1 MKQTLENLVYY
12 GIYHLGLD
20 RYDAIYAR
28 NHLYAMF
35 DMVPEE
41 GIECDKTYVESLNL
55 PDELLNVVYNYALE
69 TKMILSAE
77 EDMLTTKVMGYITP
91 APSIVVNKAL
101 SFEDGNEGLDYLY
114 DLGIK
119 SNYVKKSAIDKNIIW
134 ETKNFDP
141 NLVVTINLSK
151 PEKDNKEIAKL
162 LANKEKPK
170 YPKCMLC
177 EENLGYLGRVDYPAR
192 QTIRYMPVELGG
204 ENWFLQFS
212 PYAYYYK
219 HCIAINR
226 EHKPMLIYGQTVV
239 NILDFVDKFDKYFI
253 GSNAA
258 LPIVGGSILNHEH
271 YQGGAYKLPMMYS
284 KAERVYKHSLY
295 PNVTV
300 EELNW
305 YAKSVKLVS
314 KDREQIEA
322 LAKEIIAKWE
332 TYNDHENGIYSH
344 TDGVR
349 HNTLS
354 PIASK
359 VDGEYQVYMIFRN
372 NRTNEEHPDGI
383 YHAHKEYH
391 NIKKEGIGLIEA
403 MGLFILPGRLLKET
417 AIVEEY
423 LTGAK
428 VLPVASDSAEAKHST
443 MIEKLVASHGTNN
456 SSDAAKEI
464 VTEEIN
470 NVCKN
475 ILGNI
480 SVFKDSESFA
490 KFAEYLGLVL

>member
-12 GIYHLGLD
+12 GVYHLGLD
-20 RYDAIYAR
+20 YYDAIYAR
-28 NHLYAMF
+28 NHLYSLF

-41 GIECDKTYVESLNL
+41 GIECNKAYVESLSL
-55 PDELLNVVYNYALE
+55 PDELLSVVYNYALE

-91 APSIVVNKAL
+91 APSIVVNKTK
-101 SFEDGNEGLDYLY
+101 SFSDGNLGLDYLY

-119 SNYVKKSAIDKNIIW
+119 SNYIKKSAIDKNIIW
-134 ETKNFDP
+134 ETKEFDP
-141 NLVVTINLSK
+141 NLVITINLSK

-204 ENWFLQFS
+204 EKWFVQFS

-219 HCIAINR
+219 HCIAINQ
-226 EHKPMLIYGQTVV
+226 EHKPMVIGSQTID

-295 PNVTV
+295 PNVVV

-305 YAKSVKLVS
+305 YAKSVRLVS
-314 KDREQIEA
+314 EDKEEIAR

-332 TYNDHENGIYSH
+332 KYNDFENEIYSH
-344 TDGVR
+344 TANTP

-354 PIASK
+354 PIACK
-359 VDGEYQVYMIFRN
+359 VDGKYHIYMIFRN

-417 AIVEEY
+417 AIVEQY
-423 LTGAK
+423 LTGVK
-428 VLPVASDSAEAKHST
+428 LLPVSEEAVEYKHST
-443 MIEKLVASHGTNN
+443 MIEKLVNN
-456 SSDAAKEI
+456 FGNSNSKDVAKQI
-464 VTEEIN
+464 VTDEIN
-470 NVCKN
+470 NVCRN

-480 SVFKDSESFA
+480 SVFKDENSFA
-490 KFAEYLGLVL
+490 KFANYLGLYL